1 MNVKRCTITEILK
14 QIDRDVTYFMPD
26 ELKIAMSRSKSV
38 VRRLVK
44 NRDMTL
50 SQYDQIRDELYSRFM
65 ADTAVAYRVLRFE
78 TLDRVMERK
87 RRKETNNGVVL
98 HKTGVPSERQSIESA
113 IDKFF
118 KIDII

>member
-44 NRDMTL
+44 NRDMTV

-65 ADTAVAYRVLRFE
+65 ADTAVAYRVSRFE
-78 TLDRVMERK
+78 VLDRVMERK
-87 RRKETNNGVVL
+87 RKETNNGVVF